1 MNIQENIT
9 KFTNL
14 DANDSLSAF
23 KGNTAQ
29 QFHGAYEVFYEF
41 LKQVRPNQILEIGT
55 ALGGFTQFLKLSLDN
70 LGLSTKILS
79 YDIAERPWYKDII
92 NLGVDVRVED
102 VFDFTNFTVKS
113 EVIDFIKQDGI
124 TIVLCDGG
132 WKIGEFKVLSEHI
145 KSGDFILAHDYAEN
159 KEVFDSKINGK
170 VWNWHEIQDSDIS
183 EASDKNNLL
192 IYNKETFENVAWTC
206 RVKK

>member
-14 DANDSLSAF
+14 DANDSLSGF

-55 ALGGFTQFLKLSLDN
+55 ALGGFTQFLKLCVDD

-92 NLGVDVRVED
+92 SLGVDVRVED
-102 VFDFTNFTVKS
+102 VFDFINFTVKT
-113 EVIDFIKQDGI
+113 EVVEFIKH
-124 TIVLCDGG
+124 
-132 WKIGEFKVLSEHI
+132 E
-145 KSGDFILAHDYAEN
+145 
-159 KEVFDSKINGK
+159 SKINGK